1 MEVLWEMAL
10 NQGATSHLTEMN
22 LGKNMR
28 RSGERIQVVKVN
40 LYSTLIFQGQNVLKE
55 KNLSSKNQSL
65 SKNGVNQ

>member
-1 MEVLWEMAL
+1 MENGIEPKRTISL
-10 NQGATSHLTEMN
+10 NWDDPW
-22 LGKNMR
+22 KNMR
-28 RSGERIQVVKVN
+28 RSGERIHVVKVN